1 MNENQPNSI
10 PKRKPGRP
18 KVEQSPTK
26 MSILRTGAFL
36 FMEVGYEKVSLE
48 SVAKACG
55 ITKASVYYYFN
66 NKSELFTEC
75 LVAVMTIA
83 HNATAKILNEDMPLK
98 DKLIKIAIRQMSNAH
113 LDFES
118 MMRDAA
124 VELSDEQTENIR
136 KAEKKLHDIV
146 HDAFQDGIVSGE
158 ITNHHSPV
166 VLAHTFVALL
176 TMKNHLNLKQQQIP
190 VEQLVAQMIEI
201 LWTGIQKEGQSN
213 ESM

>member
-1 MNENQPNSI
+1 
-10 PKRKPGRP
+10 
-18 KVEQSPTK
+18 SPTK

-83 HNATAKILNEDMPLK
+83 HSATVTILSEPIPLK
-98 DKLIKIAIRQMSNAH
+98 DKLIKIAIRQMSNAN

-118 MMRDAA
+118 MMRDATS
-124 VELSDEQTENIR
+124 ELSDEQTINIR
-136 KAEKKLHDIV
+136 KAEKKLHDVI
-146 HDAFQDGIVSGE
+146 HDAFQKAIDSRE
-158 ITNHHSPV
+158 IANQHSPII
-166 VLAHTFVALL
+166 LAHTFVALL
-176 TMKNHLNLKQQQIP
+176 TMKNHLNLKQQNIP
-190 VEQLVAQMIEI
+190 VEKLVEQMIDI
-201 LWTGIQKEGQSN
+201 LWTGIQKEGQSATTI
-213 ESM
+213 

>member
-1 MNENQPNSI
+1 MNINQPNST

-18 KVEQSPTK
+18 KLEKSPTK

-75 LVAVMTIA
+75 LIAVMTIA
-83 HNATAKILNEDMPLK
+83 HSATVTILSEQISLK
-98 DKLIKIAIRQMSNAH
+98 DKLIKIAIRQMSNAN

-118 MMRDAA
+118 MMRDATS
-124 VELSDEQTENIR
+124 EL
-136 KAEKKLHDIV
+136 
-146 HDAFQDGIVSGE
+146 
-158 ITNHHSPV
+158 
-166 VLAHTFVALL
+166 
-176 TMKNHLNLKQQQIP
+176 
-190 VEQLVAQMIEI
+190 
-201 LWTGIQKEGQSN
+201 
-213 ESM
+213 